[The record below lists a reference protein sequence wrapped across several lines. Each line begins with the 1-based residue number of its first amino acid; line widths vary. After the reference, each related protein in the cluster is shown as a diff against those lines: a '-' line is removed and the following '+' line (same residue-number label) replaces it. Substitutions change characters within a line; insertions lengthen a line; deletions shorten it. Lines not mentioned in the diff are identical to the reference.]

1 MGKTDMDNQVIVS
14 DYAAMDRVLREERA
28 YILDIV
34 KQIKKAGCNV
44 LLIQKSI
51 LRDAISDLA
60 LHFFDKMKI
69 MVVKDVEREDIEHVC
84 KSLGCSPVASLDHFT
99 ADKLASAELVEEV
112 STGSSKVVKITGIAK
127 AGRTVS
133 IIVRGSNKLMLEEA
147 ARSLHDAL
155 CVVRCLVKK
164 RFIIAGGGSPETELS
179 LKLMQ
184 IANGLV
190 GADAYCFKAF
200 AEALEVIP
208 YTLAENAGLNP
219 IATVTELRNR
229 HAQGEVAAGINVRKG
244 TITNILDENVVQPL
258 LVSTS
263 AITLASETVVSIL
276 KIDDVVNTVRG

>member
-1 MGKTDMDNQVIVS
+1 MV
-14 DYAAMDRVLREERA
+14 
-28 YILDIV
+28 V

-51 LRDAISDLA
+51 LRDALSDLA
-60 LHFFDKMKI
+60 VHFFDKMKI
-69 MVVKDVEREDIEHVC
+69 MVVKDIDREEVEFLC
-84 KSLGCSPVASLDHFT
+84 KALSCRPIASLDHFT
-99 ADKLASAELVEEV
+99 PENLVSAETVEEV
-112 STGSSKVVKITGIAK
+112 QTGASKCIKITGMANP
-127 AGRTVS
+127 GRTVS

-155 CVVRCLVKK
+155 CVIRCLVKK
-164 RFIIAGGGSPETELS
+164 RFIIAGGGAPETELS
-179 LKLMQ
+179 LNLMQ
-184 IANGLV
+184 FANGLV

-219 IATVTELRNR
+219 ISTVTELRNR

-244 TITNILDENVVQPL
+244 TITNILDENVMQPL